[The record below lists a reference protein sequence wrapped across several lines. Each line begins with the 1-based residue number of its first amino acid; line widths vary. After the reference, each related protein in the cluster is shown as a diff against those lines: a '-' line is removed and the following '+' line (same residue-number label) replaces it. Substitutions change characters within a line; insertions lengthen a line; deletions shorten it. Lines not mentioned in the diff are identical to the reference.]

1 MKITVKLSILI
12 LVLGITLLTSF
23 TKSEKTESS
32 IKEENITYVAD
43 GVILNG
49 FVVFDSNLKGKRPA
63 ILVVPEWWGLNDY
76 PKSRARQL
84 ASLGYI
90 AMAVDMY
97 GNGKIASDPKEAQAL
112 AGTFYRNP
120 QLGKTRLDAAI
131 KKIKEYEQT
140 DTANLAA
147 IGYCFGGSVV
157 LNSAKL
163 GSDLKGVVSFHGGLA
178 GVKPDKNLLQAKIL
192 VCQGGSDKFVPQHDL
207 DVFKHQLDSV
217 GANYTVKVYPNAT
230 HAFTN
235 PEATATGKKFSMPI
249 EYNPE
254 ADKNSWN
261 DMKLF
266 FTSLF
271 K

>member
-1 MKITVKLSILI
+1 MKTTVKLTLAI
-12 LVLGITLLTSF
+12 LVLGMTVLTSF
-23 TKSEKTESS
+23 TREEKVKSS

-43 GVILNG
+43 GVTMKG
-49 FVVFDSNLKGKRPA
+49 FVAYDSDIKGKRPA

-76 PKSRARQL
+76 PKNRARQL

-97 GNGKIASDPKEAQAL
+97 GNGKIAADPKEAQAL
-112 AGTFYRNP
+112 AGTFYQNP

-131 KKIKEYEQT
+131 KKIKEYQQT
-140 DTANLAA
+140 DPANVAA

-178 GVKPDKNLLQAKIL
+178 GVKPDKNLLKAKIL
-192 VCQGGSDKFVPQHDL
+192 VCHGGSDKFVPQHDM

-235 PEATATGKKFSMPI
+235 PDATATGKKFNMPI
-249 EYNPE
+249 EYNAE

-261 DMKLF
+261 DMKMF
-266 FTSLF
+266 FASLF